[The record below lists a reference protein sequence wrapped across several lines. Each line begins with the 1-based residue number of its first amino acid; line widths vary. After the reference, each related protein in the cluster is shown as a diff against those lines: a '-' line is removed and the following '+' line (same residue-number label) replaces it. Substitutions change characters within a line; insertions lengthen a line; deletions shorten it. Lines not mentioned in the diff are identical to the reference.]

1 MVDWQLFATVTAP
14 LLALFVGVWLNRRI
28 EKRPVLLTHWGHVS
42 QFRLQSPDGTSNFV
56 NTHSVVIVNQG
67 KRSAT
72 NVRLSHS
79 TLPDFNIWPAVPHRL
94 EQVPDSGSDIVIPT
108 MVPGEQ
114 IMISYLY
121 FPPVTYEQVNSN
133 VKHDEGF
140 ATHIPVL
147 LQRQYPRWLY
157 NSAAIIIVI
166 GLSALA
172 YVLFEV
178 ISWLVG
184 RVLPDF
190 TGF

>member
-42 QFRLQSPDGTSNFV
+42 SFRLQLPDGTSDFV
-56 NTHSVVIVNQG
+56 NTHSVIVVNEG

-72 NVRLSHS
+72 NVRLSH
-79 TLPDFNIWPAVPHRL
+79 TILPDFNILPAVPYKQ
-94 EQVPDSGSDIVIPT
+94 EQVPDSGPDIVIPT

-114 IMISYLY
+114 IMVSYLY
-121 FPPVTYEQVNSN
+121 FPPVTYEQINSS

-147 LQRQYPRWLY
+147 LQRQYPRWFN
-157 NSAAIIIVI
+157 NSAAIVFVV
-166 GLSALA
+166 GLSAFVYA
-172 YVLFEV
+172 LFEV

-184 RVLPDF
+184 RM
-190 TGF
+190 